1 MSEIKL
7 TNLPV
12 TGMTCANCAT
22 AVERN
27 INKVNGV
34 NLANVNLSSER
45 ASVKYD
51 TSLTDIAEIVK
62 RIERSGYGVAMGEA
76 ELLVKQLSDDRDG
89 KRLETAL
96 IGLDGVVSVNV
107 NWVAGKTIVKYIPT
121 ALSQIDIRNKI
132 SEVGFEALIVGD
144 QFEDTEGIARRQEI
158 KKQKNLL
165 LVGLLFT
172 VPLFVLSMARDFGL
186 VGSWAH
192 QSWVNWLMLLLATPV
207 QFYVGRQ
214 YYSGAYQSLRNGA
227 ANMDV
232 LVALGS
238 TAAYLYSLPILFGWI
253 PGHVYFE
260 TSAMIITLIKAGKF
274 LEVNAKGKT
283 SEAIKKLLK
292 LSPKNALVIRNGKE
306 TIIAVEDVQVG
317 DIVIVKP
324 GEKIPIDGVVVDGY
338 STVDESMLTGE
349 SLPVEKSIGD
359 EVVGAT
365 LNKQGILKFEATKI
379 GKETVLSQIIRLV
392 EEAQGSKAPIQRIA
406 DQVSAVFV
414 PAVVFIAILTYLVWQ
429 FAVPS
434 SAGTI
439 NSQFARAMLNAVAV
453 LLIACPC
460 AMGLATPTAVMVGT
474 GRGAQSGILFK
485 SGEALESAG
494 KISTIVLDKTGTITK
509 GEPALTDIRMAP
521 SNQGTYSEDKLIA
534 ITASLEKMSEHP
546 LGAAVVEEANK
557 RNLRLSEPVKFQAV
571 VGKGVKAE
579 LEDKTVLVG
588 STTLMDDENVDWLE
602 SDSIID
608 AFRQEGKTAILV
620 SIDGVLQAVLGI
632 SDTVKDNAKL
642 VVDELKDLGL
652 EVIMITGDN
661 QQAAQSIGSKVG
673 ISKIR
678 SEVLPGG
685 KSSEIEKMQSNGAV
699 VAMVGDGI
707 NDAPAL
713 AQADVGISLGTGTDV
728 AIAAAPITLI
738 SGDLLGV
745 SNAIKLSR
753 LTLQT
758 IKQNLFWAFIYNI
771 ILIPVAA
778 FGFLNPIL
786 AAGAMAVSDVF
797 VIGNSLRLNK
807 KKLA

>member
-1 MSEIKL
+1 
-7 TNLPV
+7 
-12 TGMTCANCAT
+12 
-22 AVERN
+22 
-27 INKVNGV
+27 
-34 NLANVNLSSER
+34 
-45 ASVKYD
+45 
-51 TSLTDIAEIVK
+51 
-62 RIERSGYGVAMGEA
+62 
-76 ELLVKQLSDDRDG
+76 
-89 KRLETAL
+89 
-96 IGLDGVVSVNV
+96 
-107 NWVAGKTIVKYIPT
+107 
-121 ALSQIDIRNKI
+121 
-132 SEVGFEALIVGD
+132 
-144 QFEDTEGIARRQEI
+144 
-158 KKQKNLL
+158 
-165 LVGLLFT
+165 
-172 VPLFVLSMARDFGL
+172 
-186 VGSWAH
+186 
-192 QSWVNWLMLLLATPV
+192 
-207 QFYVGRQ
+207 
-214 YYSGAYQSLRNGA
+214 
-227 ANMDV
+227 MDV

-306 TIIAVEDVQVG
+306 TKIAVGDVKVG
-317 DIVIVKP
+317 DIVLVKP

-379 GKETVLSQIIRLV
+379 GKETALSQIIRLV

-414 PAVVFIAILTYLVWQ
+414 PAVVFIAFLTYLVWQ

-485 SGEALESAG
+485 SGESLESAG

-509 GEPALTDIRMAP
+509 GEPALTDIRMVH
-521 SNQGTYSEDKLIA
+521 SNQGIYSEDKILA

-546 LGAAVVEEANK
+546 LGAAVVVEANK
-557 RNLRLSEPVKFQAV
+557 RNLKLSEPVKFQAV

-579 LEDKTVLVG
+579 LDDQTVIVG
-588 STTLMDDENVDWLE
+588 STTLMDDENVGWLE
-602 SDSIID
+602 SDNIIN
-608 AFRQEGKTAILV
+608 AFRQQGKTSILV
-620 SIDGVLQAVLGI
+620 SINGVLQAVLGI

-661 QQAAQSIGSKVG
+661 QQAAQAIGSKVG

-738 SGDLLGV
+738 SGDLRGV

-753 LTLQT
+753 LTLKT

-797 VIGNSLRLNK
+797 VIGNSLRLNR